1 MTEKKDEAEEPQVEE
16 AEQVPDPGPAPA
28 VEREPLPP
36 EPTEEEQ
43 EKAAEEQKEAED
55 AARKA
60 AEDQPEDPSVEAKS
74 RQPVL
79 VLKEQFDAEWPTV
92 EAQFPGVEPEFGKE
106 EDGYVELLNA
116 QAPSMAYATSCAP
129 PVQVRSKA
137 ERTQHGWDDFVDNSH
152 PEAEGDEDE
161 DGDIEAKPKRRRQV
175 KVQAGS

>member
-1 MTEKKDEAEEPQVEE
+1 MTDEKKPAEEEQAAADEE
-16 AEQVPDPGPAPA
+16 RVPDPGPAPA

-36 EPTEEEQ
+36 EPTEEEAEQ
-43 EKAAEEQKEAED
+43 AAKEQAEAED

-60 AEDQPEDPSVEAKS
+60 AEDQPEDPSVEKKARAS
-74 RQPVL
+74 VL

-106 EDGYVELLNA
+106 EDGYVELLNV

-129 PVQVRSKA
+129 PVQVRTKA

-152 PEAEGDEDE
+152 PDAQADE
-161 DGDIEAKPKRRRQV
+161 DGDIEAKPKRRRQQ
-175 KVQAGS
+175 KVTAGS